1 MRRLLHRWFRCA
13 KGEHRDRLDMKR
25 WDMSVVVPPTLVVH
39 TLAWQCVDCGR
50 RVVLGESDNFR
61 EEWDAGRMT

>member
-1 MRRLLHRWFRCA
+1 MRRFLRRWFRCA
-13 KGEHRDRLDMKR
+13 TGEHRDTLDWKQ
-25 WDMSVVVPPTLVVH
+25 WDTSVITSPTIVVH

-61 EEWDAGRMT
+61 EDAGRTS